1 MLKVTIFDR
10 NSMKNLRGIISPKT
24 PNQTVKPSRGHT
36 LLSPGYPTV
45 PLSGLGHS
53 SVSSFFRS
61 KFGKNGLLMRDLRI
75 KVRIYELKL
84 NRLIKSHLSQ
94 NRSKSRSRN
103 RWLSLHSPRRP
114 GSLLAHCRRWWALSN
129 GASLPQRKN
138 RGQEIKIN
146 HWPKK
151 PYFRR
156 FPASLPRKLWPG
168 FTIWSSVKHIQ
179 GSGPLESCCSLEE
192 TSPFWRD
199 PESATS
205 PGRLPG
211 IASEGQ
217 VLSLS
222 SFNQTCVK
230 SLINNLVKLLINY
243 SSSTLTLASRESC
256 NIQK

>member
-1 MLKVTIFDR
+1 
-10 NSMKNLRGIISPKT
+10 
-24 PNQTVKPSRGHT
+24 
-36 LLSPGYPTV
+36 
-45 PLSGLGHS
+45 
-53 SVSSFFRS
+53 
-61 KFGKNGLLMRDLRI
+61 MRDLRI

-94 NRSKSRSRN
+94 NRSKSSSRN
-103 RWLSLHSPRRP
+103 RWLSLHSPRKP

-146 HWPKK
+146 HWPKR

-156 FPASLPRKLWPG
+156 FQANWPRKLWPG
-168 FTIWSSVKHIQ
+168 FTVGSSARDAL
-179 GSGPLESCCSLEE
+179 GSGPPDSCCTLEE
-192 TSPFWRD
+192 TSPPWRD
-199 PESATS
+199 FPSAAS

-230 SLINNLVKLLINY
+230 SLINNQVNQLINY
-243 SSSTLTLASRESC
+243 SSSTLTLASRERLS
-256 NIQK
+256 IQEEHITRWSGQDRDHIQSLRDEHS